1 MATVTAKITLT
12 STDLTTD
19 SLSAEVTNSLSC
31 TEGGLTRKNIT
42 ATGSGSAQTIAAASE
57 YAVGSYVYVKN
68 TDSTSTDYIIIR
80 SSSADHIQLAGGEW
94 AWFPWVTD
102 ADLQVYAST
111 ASTVLEYGI
120 FS

>member
-12 STDLTTD
+12 SSDLTSD
-19 SLSAEVTNSLSC
+19 SLSAEVTNSLTC
-31 TEGGLTRKNIT
+31 TEGGITRKNIT
-42 ATGSGSAQTIAAASE
+42 ATGSGSAVTLAAAAD
-57 YAVGSYVYVKN
+57 YAVGSYFYVKN
-68 TDSTSTDYIIIR
+68 CDSTASDYLIIR

-102 ADLQVYAST
+102 ADLTVYAST
-111 ASTVLEYGI
+111 TGTIIEYGI

>member
-12 STDLTTD
+12 STDLTSD
-19 SLSAEVTNSLSC
+19 NMSAEVTNSLSC

-42 ATGSGSAQTIAAASE
+42 GTGSGSAQTFAAASE
-57 YAVGSYVYVKN
+57 YAVGSYVFVKN
-68 TDSTSTDYIIIR
+68 TDTTSTDYLIIR

-94 AWFPWVTD
+94 AWFPWNTTGD
-102 ADLQVYAST
+102 IKAYGSQADLI
-111 ASTVLEYGI
+111 LEFGC

>member
-1 MATVTAKITLT
+1 MATLTAKITLT

-19 SLSAEVTNSLSC
+19 SLSAETSNSLTV
-31 TEGGLTRKNIT
+31 TEGGIIRKSIT
-42 ATGSGSAQTIAAASE
+42 GTGSGSAQTIATAAE
-57 YAVGSYVYVKN
+57 YAVGSYIYVKN
-68 TDSTSTDYIIIR
+68 TDTTATDYLIIR

-102 ADLQVYAST
+102 ADITVYAST
-111 ASTVLEYGI
+111 GGTVLEYGI